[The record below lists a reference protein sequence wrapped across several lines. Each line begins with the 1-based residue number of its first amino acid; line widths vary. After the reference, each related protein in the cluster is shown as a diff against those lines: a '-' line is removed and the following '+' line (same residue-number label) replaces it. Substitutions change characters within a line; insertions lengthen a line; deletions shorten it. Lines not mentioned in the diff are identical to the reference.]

1 MAGLVVLLTTLFL
14 NHTHVY
20 RQLVCCVNLSAWWEA
35 KLYEEQPAQSG
46 RCRIPAL
53 EMNSQFHLH
62 LTELDMKRS
71 DWVLNFNLSSCL
83 SLYVYICAHM
93 YIYRC
98 DYNWLHTYMWF
109 YIHIIHTHFSGWD
122 FRVEIISPVLW
133 GASGTIPRSVRA
145 MACHRAELPLQVRR
159 WMDQCDGKHG
169 IFNGVWCFNQWDHI
183 FFFVLESCFFV

>member
-1 MAGLVVLLTTLFL
+1 MSIGSSFAVWISQLGGRRSCTKSSQLRVGVAGFQ
-14 NHTHVY
+14 
-20 RQLVCCVNLSAWWEA
+20 RS
-35 KLYEEQPAQSG
+35 K
-46 RCRIPAL
+46 
-53 EMNSQFHLH
+53 MNSQFHLH

-183 FFFVLESCFFV
+183 YFFVLESCFFV